1 MLDITT
7 LVRTN
12 IQNLKA
18 YSSAR
23 DEYSGREGI
32 FLDANENPFGDLNR
46 YPDPYQIELKKSIS
60 EKRGLQLDQI
70 FVGNGSD
77 EVLDLLLR
85 IFCTPGSDKALCFTP
100 SYGMIEVSAAINDVE
115 LVRLPLNENFE
126 IDLKQTF
133 KQAKFQRVKII
144 YICSPN
150 NPTGNLIPQRTIEEL
165 LSKSNAIVVID
176 EAYIEFS
183 SQDSLIKLID
193 TYPNLVISQTLSK
206 AFGLAGARIGFAF
219 AQQEIITLLNKVK
232 PPYNVSELNQRAAL
246 QILEQEGN
254 FQKNRSTILKQRKI
268 LREALEQNELVSRV
282 FPSEANF
289 LLVQFTD
296 SKEVFEYLLKRKI
309 ITRNRATQVENCLR
323 ISVGSPEENKLL
335 ITQLK
340 ALENEKST
348 VY

>member
-1 MLDITT
+1 MIDINT

-23 DEYSGREGI
+23 DEYAGREGI

-46 YPDPYQIELKKSIS
+46 YPDPYQVELKKSIS
-60 EKRGLQLDQI
+60 EKRGLKLDQI

-85 IFCTPGSDKALCFTP
+85 IFCTPGKDKALSFIP

-115 LVRLPLNENFE
+115 LIQLPLNENFE
-126 IDLKQTF
+126 IDPNQCLKQAE
-133 KQAKFQRVKII
+133 KEGVKLI

-165 LSKSNAIVVID
+165 LSKSNSIVVID

-183 SQDSLIKLID
+183 SQESLIKLID
-193 TYPNLVISQTLSK
+193 RFPNLVISQTLSK
-206 AFGLAGARIGFAF
+206 AYGLAGARIGFAF
-219 AQQEIITLLNKVK
+219 AQSEMIALLNKVK

-246 QILEQEGN
+246 QILEQESN
-254 FQKNRSTILKQRKI
+254 FQKNRTTILEQREW
-268 LREALEQNELVSRV
+268 LMEELGRSSLVSRI

-289 LLVQFTD
+289 LLVQFTN
-296 SKEVFEYLLKRKI
+296 SKLVFEYLLARKT
-309 ITRNRATQVENCLR
+309 ITRNRTSQVENCLR
-323 ISVGSPEENKLL
+323 ISVGSPEENKEL
-335 ITQLK
+335 ILQLK
-340 ALENEKST
+340 ELENEKST